1 MQTGATKTFEELECW
16 KACRELRIWVR
27 DSVVNQL
34 PKDEKFLLADQLIRA
49 SRSATANIAE
59 GYGRYH
65 FMDNAKFCRNAR
77 GSCFEV
83 LDHLITARDEN
94 YVEGASLEEG
104 RDLIFNAV
112 RLLNGYIAFLN
123 RSSAGHKS

>member
-1 MQTGATKTFEELECW
+1 MQTAVTKTFEELECW
-16 KACRELRIWVR
+16 KACRELRMWVR
-27 DSVVNQL
+27 DSVVRLL
-34 PKDEKFLLADQLIRA
+34 PKEEKFLLADQLIRA

-83 LDHLITARDEN
+83 LDHLIVAKEEN
-94 YVEGASLEEG
+94 YLTGEDLEEG
-104 RDLIFNAV
+104 RELVYTAV
-112 RLLNGYIAFLN
+112 RTLNGYIAFLN
-123 RSSAGHKS
+123 RSSQEAKS